1 MHTEAPRIAE
11 LQLCAWAQF
20 AAYLP
25 KLQFRAVVA
34 SLESLCKQQLSEG
47 NIRTLDS
54 RLLLLLLLLSLCLLL
69 SLLLPS
75 LSFINFIRT
84 RQQSRSTIQEA
95 QLSPRDRTMC
105 RVSWNLANLLPR
117 SDATVQKPLVR
128 QVLNE
133 VSAVAN
139 WPVRQNRAVDSA
151 WRSVR

>member
-54 RLLLLLLLLSLCLLL
+54 RLLLLLLLSLCLLL

-95 QLSPRDRTMC
+95 QLSPKDRTMR
-105 RVSWNLANLLPR
+105 RVS
-117 SDATVQKPLVR
+117 
-128 QVLNE
+128 
-133 VSAVAN
+133 
-139 WPVRQNRAVDSA
+139 
-151 WRSVR
+151 

>member
-54 RLLLLLLLLSLCLLL
+54 RLLLLLLLLLSLCLLL

-95 QLSPRDRTMC
+95 QLSPKDRTMR
-105 RVSWNLANLLPR
+105 RVS
-117 SDATVQKPLVR
+117 
-128 QVLNE
+128 
-133 VSAVAN
+133 
-139 WPVRQNRAVDSA
+139 
-151 WRSVR
+151 